1 MGEESQ
7 EPSLFAFAYITCK
20 DHLNYG
26 LHLQIIKSRAVTLL
40 RLQLF
45 SGIGNQLLNLMP
57 ILRLAALTFLMLSL
71 FPFALVLVLLL
82 SALSHVRSPRVS
94 H

>member
-45 SGIGNQLLNLMP
+45 SGNQLLNLLP
-57 ILRLAALTFLMLSL
+57 ILKLAPLTFLMLSL
-71 FPFALVLVLLL
+71 FPLALVLVLLL